1 MDRIS
6 PISQRWARLY
16 LSEAPNLVALLVV
29 NAVAVLVGI
38 RFYIAEMVAVSTALW
53 PFFLDSP
60 VALGLAMLSLA
71 TLLPAV
77 GGDLDSVPT
86 NLPLAY
92 LHTLAF
98 VWLVKMGLWT
108 GLALG
113 LGYNQYYP
121 APWDFFGIIL
131 THLAFVAEAF
141 LIPHYGRTTRGALVV
156 ALVLALA
163 NDALDYGVGLHPPL
177 RYDPGIALVV
187 GTILISVG
195 AVVLAA
201 RSLPRLEK
209 QRQ

>member
-1 MDRIS
+1 MDRVS
-6 PISQRWARLY
+6 PVPRRWAHLY
-16 LSEAPNLVALLVV
+16 LSEGPNLVALLAV

-38 RFYIAEMVAVSTALW
+38 RFYVAEMVAISTALW

-60 VALGLAMLSLA
+60 VALALAMLSLA
-71 TLLPAV
+71 TLLPA
-77 GGDLDSVPT
+77 LDGNLESVST

-108 GLALG
+108 ALALG
-113 LGYNQYYP
+113 IGFDRYYP

-141 LIPHYGRTTRGALVV
+141 LIPHYGRTTRGALIF

-163 NDALDYGVGLHPPL
+163 NDALDYGLGIHPPL
-177 RYDPGIALVV
+177 RYDPDLALVV
-187 GTILISVG
+187 GTVLVSLG
-195 AVVLAA
+195 AVALAA
-201 RSLPRLEK
+201 RSLPRLDE
-209 QRQ
+209 